1 MEDLRFIEKT
11 AEFEYLDYDIVAD
24 YTDDCKPLGEN
35 EGRIGYFQEAKE
47 RKEPVFTVGR
57 YDSNQRPVR
66 LPRYGL
72 TLYGRKAPTATELR
86 AQWQEQQRHEAEIR
100 QRFTTA
106 EQL

>member
-1 MEDLRFIEKT
+1 MEKLGYIEKT

-47 RKEPVFTVGR
+47 RKEPVFTVSE

-66 LPRYGL
+66 LPC
-72 TLYGRKAPTATELR
+72 
-86 AQWQEQQRHEAEIR
+86 
-100 QRFTTA
+100 
-106 EQL
+106 

>member
-57 YDSNQRPVR
+57 YEDMKKVW
-66 LPRYGL
+66 
-72 TLYGRKAPTATELR
+72 
-86 AQWQEQQRHEAEIR
+86 AQTR
-100 QRFTTA
+100 
-106 EQL
+106 